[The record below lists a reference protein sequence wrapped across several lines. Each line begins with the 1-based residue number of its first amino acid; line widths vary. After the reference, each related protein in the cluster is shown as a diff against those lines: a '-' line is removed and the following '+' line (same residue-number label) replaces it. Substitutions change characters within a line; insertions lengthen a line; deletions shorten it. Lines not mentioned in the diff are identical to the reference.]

1 MSLYAYGIPK
11 GYNTAMPQ
19 ANVRQIEAFNAVIKG
34 GSVTKAAE
42 ALFIS
47 QPAVSKLIHAFEHS
61 CGFKL
66 FSRSTGRLVPTP
78 EARQLFVETQR
89 LEIGVTR
96 VRKTADAIRNL
107 ERGEISVAAFPALG
121 MQLLPRVS
129 AKFLDTTPEVRISLF
144 TRTSKSIEESIITRT
159 ADFGIS
165 LVPSDNP
172 ALHCETFCEISMI
185 CVLPAI
191 HRLASQARIEFVDL
205 ADEPFVAL
213 GRDDMSSPM
222 VETALQQAGVSVRV
236 MAEVQMAQA
245 AAAMVSAG
253 RALSIVPTLISVGSH
268 DPNIVFRPLADSFKM
283 TVWLITSAFEE
294 RSALSN
300 KLAAAIKSMVDELE
314 SSFATKET

>member
-1 MSLYAYGIPK
+1 MLP
-11 GYNTAMPQ
+11 MPRP
-19 ANVRQIEAFNAVIKG
+19 NVRQIEAFNSVMKG

-47 QPAVSKLIHAFEHS
+47 QPAVSKLIHAFEQS

-66 FSRSTGRLVPTP
+66 FSRNTGRLVATP

-89 LEIGVTR
+89 LEIGVAR

-121 MQLLPRVS
+121 MQLLPRV
-129 AKFLDTTPEVRISLF
+129 AARFLDSTPEVRISLF
-144 TRTSKSIEESIITRT
+144 TRTSKSIEDSVVTRT

-165 LVPSDNP
+165 LVPSENP
-172 ALHCETFCEISMI
+172 AVRCEAFCEISMV
-185 CVLPAI
+185 CVLPAT
-191 HRLASQARIEFVDL
+191 HRLAGRPIVHLSDL
-205 ADEPFVAL
+205 ADESFVAL
-213 GRDDMSSPM
+213 GRDDMSSPA
-222 VETALQQAGVSVRV
+222 VDAALQSVGTGVRV

-253 RALSIVPTLISVGSH
+253 YGLSIVPTLIAVGSH
-268 DPNIVFRPLADSFKM
+268 DPNIVFRPIAKPIRM

-294 RSALSN
+294 RSALSDR
-300 KLAAAIKSMVDELE
+300 LAGVIRSAIGELE
-314 SSFATKET
+314 LTFSANGN